1 MHWEKNHPTI
11 REMAAFELPAYEAIP
26 DVGLYLKQVAR
37 YISDHLAPLGQGEV
51 TGSMI
56 SNYVK
61 KGLVEKPVKKQ
72 YYRDQ
77 IAHLIFIA
85 VAKTMLSIENISRL
99 IAIQQETYD
108 TKTAYLFLRRSLKN
122 QLDAVFGIGAAV
134 APPPRGTEEAP
145 EKILLRNIVVAV
157 AHKIY
162 VEKSLQALNGDAP
175 AQKS

>member
-11 REMAAFELPAYEAIP
+11 REIKTFELPAYEEIP

-37 YISDHLAPLGQGEV
+37 YISGHLAPLGQGEV

-61 KGLVEKPVKKQ
+61 KGLVDKPVKKQ

-85 VAKTMLSIENISRL
+85 VAKTILSIENISRL
-99 IAIQQETYD
+99 IDIQQETYD
-108 TKTAYLFLRRSLKN
+108 TKTAYLFLCRSLKN
-122 QLDAVFGIGAAV
+122 QLDSVFDIE
-134 APPPRGTEEAP
+134 APPGTAPSPRRAEEAP
-145 EKILLRNIVVAV
+145 EKILLRNIVVAI

-162 VEKSLQALNGDAP
+162 VEKSLQALNGDALG
-175 AQKS
+175 

>member
-11 REMAAFELPAYEAIP
+11 QEIAAFELPGYEAIP

-37 YISDHLAPLGQGEV
+37 YISERLAPLGQGEV

-61 KGLVEKPVKKQ
+61 KGLVAKPVKKQ

-77 IAHLIFIA
+77 IVHLIFIA
-85 VAKTMLSIENISRL
+85 VAKTVLSIENISRL
-99 IAIQQETYD
+99 IDIQQETYD

-122 QLDAVFGIGAAV
+122 QLDRVFGIETSRDAAP
-134 APPPRGTEEAP
+134 APRETEEAP
-145 EKILLRNIVVAV
+145 EKTLLRNIIVAI

-162 VEKSLQALNGDAP
+162 VEKSLQALG
-175 AQKS
+175 